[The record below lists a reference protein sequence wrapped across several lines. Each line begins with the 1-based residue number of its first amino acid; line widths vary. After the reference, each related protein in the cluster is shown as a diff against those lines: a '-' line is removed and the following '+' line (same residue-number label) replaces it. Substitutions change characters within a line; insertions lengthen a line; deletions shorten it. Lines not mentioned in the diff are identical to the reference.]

1 MLSTIE
7 QALFIL
13 AVPYSVAG
21 TIFKFVLI
29 EPFDLLRKS
38 GTTISI
44 FWLFGQWLPSLH
56 NSQRL
61 NRYNYSGSNRT
72 AWLYARIIEAYVYSS
87 FEQYTVP
94 FYRYN
99 HSITMQLFYTTNMC
113 EIGTVYPGLVGR
125 YGYRCEGIIGY
136 VVSTERSSAN
146 INKVKVKTTEGMPNS
161 SAAFFGY
168 YAPTF
173 TNTGNTRGYPPDLP
187 PQQSH
192 APREVNVPS
201 STIPSVPSTAK
212 GTGGS
217 STCVSAVK
225 LFLVALLGGVMAAL
239 VTIPLTI
246 ALTRST

>member
-146 INKVKVKTTEGMPNS
+146 INPIARLMMKYHSNYIVMNAIHSYAYKYVAFCFYFS
-161 SAAFFGY
+161 SQFQKKKSRFKAFVSRDRQ
-168 YAPTF
+168 PLT
-173 TNTGNTRGYPPDLP
+173 
-187 PQQSH
+187 SH
-192 APREVNVPS
+192 LYE
-201 STIPSVPSTAK
+201 
-212 GTGGS
+212 
-217 STCVSAVK
+217 SARNLSWLVGWTPH
-225 LFLVALLGGVMAAL
+225 LFLF
-239 VTIPLTI
+239 
-246 ALTRST
+246 SSD